1 MTTRLSA
8 EILQSCCRRLEM
20 MTDAPQHWQA
30 DSVYLQPAN
39 RSTCGVA
46 LKRLYVLWC
55 SSKPKLSNVIKGIPK
70 RVSKY
75 PSTALRCGSSTNA
88 GHEESHRTG
97 LVGVEPP
104 AVLHACVIR
113 IFLPL

>member
-1 MTTRLSA
+1 MLRSTGRP
-8 EILQSCCRRLEM
+8 
-20 MTDAPQHWQA
+20 TDWTC
-30 DSVYLQPAN
+30 SPASP
-39 RSTCGVA
+39 STCGVV
-46 LKRLYVLWC
+46 LKRLYVLWR
-55 SSKPKLSNVIKGIPK
+55 SSKQKLSNVIKGIPK

-104 AVLHACVIR
+104 AVLHVRHTYTPSIVAGQGC
-113 IFLPL
+113 